1 MDVALQWCSD
11 VFSDTLTGFVNSV
24 KTIDGGTH
32 LDGLKTALTRT
43 FNALARKSK
52 VLKEG
57 EPNLSGDHIR
67 EGLSAVIS
75 VKVHTFPTTLQV
87 CFFSAALTVFSMAQ
101 VPNPEFE
108 GQTKTRLGNPE
119 VRKIVDGIVASV
131 CCQPKLL
138 RCFDKKNSRQKHYL
152 TL

>member
-43 FNALARKSK
+43 FNALARKTK

-75 VKVHTFPTTLQV
+75 VKVRTSPQLQV
-87 CFFSAALTVFSMAQ
+87 LLYS
-101 VPNPEFE
+101 
-108 GQTKTRLGNPE
+108 
-119 VRKIVDGIVASV
+119 VRFLS
-131 CCQPKLL
+131 CY
-138 RCFDKKNSRQKHYL
+138 H
-152 TL
+152 